1 MISSLSLR
9 HFQSH
14 KKTDIEF
21 SPGVNVIIGSSNS
34 GKTSILR
41 ALYWAVYNRPSGVSF
56 VSHWNRDKKD
66 NPIKPTR
73 VSVINDSTIISR
85 IRSQELNG
93 YEIGTEGNEQKLE
106 AIGMDVPDTIQ
117 TAFNLDAVNIQRQ
130 MDAPFLLSES
140 AADVARFFN
149 GIIRL
154 DLIDRVLGKAESK
167 RRENNK
173 EKIRLEQEQKTIAGE
188 IELFHWIEDAE
199 KITEKIS
206 SIEQRMIA
214 NRNAYEAIAEM
225 RDNAQ
230 EYSETIAIQNKIVS
244 TAPLVEKIQ
253 AFSQSLNS
261 KSETLSRLQEINDS
275 WKAQKKII
283 KGAVDF
289 SKIEKMIGS
298 IDEFRKQIFE
308 KAQLR
313 ESIDSS
319 LDDYRKM
326 NAEKHVYGMRI
337 IEAEKELPKICPLCG
352 SKI

>member
-1 MISSLSLR
+1 LISSLSLR

-41 ALYWAVYNRPSGVSF
+41 ALYWAVYNRPSGLSF

-66 NPIKPTR
+66 TPIKPTR
-73 VSVINDSTIISR
+73 VSAINDSTIISR

-93 YEIGTEGNEQKLE
+93 YEIGTEGDEQKLE
-106 AIGMDVPDTIQ
+106 AIGMDVPDVIQ
-117 TAFNLDAVNIQRQ
+117 KAFNLDAVNIQRQ

-173 EKIRLEQEQKTIAGE
+173 EKIRLEQEQKTVASEIA
-188 IELFHWIEDAE
+188 LFYWIEEAE

-206 SIEQRMIA
+206 NIENGVIT
-214 NRNAYEAIAEM
+214 NIKAYETIAEM

-230 EYSETIAIQNKIVS
+230 EYADTISTQNKIVS

-275 WKAQKKII
+275 WKVQKKII

-308 KAQLR
+308 KMQVKEKMEQEADEYKNTFDDIRKFGLQLV
-313 ESIDSS
+313 
-319 LDDYRKM
+319 
-326 NAEKHVYGMRI
+326 N
-337 IEAEKELPKICPLCG
+337 AEKELPKVCPLCG
-352 SKI
+352 GKL